1 MEAAGVPRTTAMQ
14 MVGHETESIYRRYAI
29 VAEAELRAAG
39 SKLEGITEDRS
50 TEAKVVEFPK

>member
-1 MEAAGVPRTTAMQ
+1 MQ